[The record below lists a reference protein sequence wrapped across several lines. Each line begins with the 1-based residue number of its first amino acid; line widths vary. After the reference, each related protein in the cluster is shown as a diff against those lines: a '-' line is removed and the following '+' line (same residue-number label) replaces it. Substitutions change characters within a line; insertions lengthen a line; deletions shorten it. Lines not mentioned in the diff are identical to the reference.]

1 MAALHVAARPE
12 AAPYQTVA
20 TSATAPADGNARK
33 ATYVSMSHPVSMSRC
48 LNVSAGLGSLVSG
61 LTTPFPR
68 RALDPPL
75 AKREPAR

>member
-48 LNVSAGLGSLVSG
+48 LNVSAGLGSQVSG
-61 LTTPFPR
+61 L
-68 RALDPPL
+68 PP
-75 AKREPAR
+75 P